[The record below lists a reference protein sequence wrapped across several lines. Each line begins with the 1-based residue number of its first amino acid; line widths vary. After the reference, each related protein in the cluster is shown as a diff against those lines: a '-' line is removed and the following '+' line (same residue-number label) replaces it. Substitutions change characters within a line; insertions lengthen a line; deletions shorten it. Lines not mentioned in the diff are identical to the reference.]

1 MIRAADVPD
10 ISAIE
15 AKLVK
20 LQAALSGD
28 LPRERRLRRWS
39 EFIRERDGHRCV
51 DCHSRRRLSAHHIC
65 RKSFLAEPQF
75 ETGNGITLCSACPRE
90 VHRGFNARPAL
101 SYPADATGGENLA
114 RTDGKAPRGEKGR
127 Q

>member
-1 MIRAADVPD
+1 MTRAADVPD

-20 LQAALSGD
+20 LQAALSAD

-75 ETGNGITLCSACPRE
+75 ETGNGITLCSACHRE
-90 VHRGFNARPAL
+90 VHRGFNARPGPFIAGRRTGRREIGRDGAAL
-101 SYPADATGGENLA
+101 QHPHG
-114 RTDGKAPRGEKGR
+114 
-127 Q
+127 

>member
-75 ETGNGITLCSACPRE
+75 ETGNGITLCRSAEHTSELQSLMRISY
-90 VHRGFNARPAL
+90 AL
-101 SYPADATGGENLA
+101 FCLKKTM
-114 RTDGKAPRGEKGR
+114 K
-127 Q
+127 

>member
-1 MIRAADVPD
+1 MTRAADVPD

-28 LPRERRLRRWS
+28 VPRERRLRRWS

-75 ETGNGITLCSACPRE
+75 ETGNGITLCGACHQE
-90 VHRGFNARPAL
+90 VHRGFNARPV
-101 SYPADATGGENLA
+101 
-114 RTDGKAPRGEKGR
+114 
-127 Q
+127 